1 MSRGPKLKIGLFD
14 PHVDRFDLGK
24 RWEKWLERFERDL
37 KYNGVDSS
45 LAVNSEKSQ
54 MAIARHHY
62 AILPFLAEPPPFCG
76 LPPFY
81 ISSNPLKFFR
91 TEHAPGPTPIIF
103 VGNK

>member
-62 AILPFLAEPPPFCG
+62 VTPPLSSGTPPFLWSTPFLYFLEPPEIFSHG
-76 LPPFY
+76 AR
-81 ISSNPLKFFR
+81 SR
-91 TEHAPGPTPIIF
+91 TNTH
-103 VGNK
+103 NLCR